1 MSNLE
6 QERTI
11 RNLND
16 SLDNIKEI
24 DISLELKVR
33 EYIEKPNQENVGAA
47 VATEEVNI
55 EKEIMQI
62 RANTTKLRK
71 TNTVENEE
79 ENLEEHKDST
89 KPKEICR
96 MFSQKGWCKYGTKC
110 IYIHEERD
118 DREQGKR
125 TKICYH
131 YSSKGFCRYGDEYAT
146 NARENEAQL
155 GNVLPNSNNANP
167 DGTSTS
173 FPVVKTINIK
183 KKSDIVVNKNDIRK
197 DKKDTKKKTKRQK
210 KNKKFYTNFRLYYVN
225 CRGVK
230 SKIESLKEIIEEEK
244 PTVICLTETHI
255 AEEDSIHLEG
265 YHVEHL
271 NRNSDGGGLI
281 MAIKEEL
288 KGSSVIIEKIIEKD
302 ESMWMVINNNRIKVR
317 IGLIYGPQES
327 RTTTKEIETMYKR
340 IEKQIIEAQ

>member
-1 MSNLE
+1 MIDYKKKLEAAIMSNLE

-24 DISLELKVR
+24 NISLELKVR

-96 MFSQKGWCKYGTKC
+96 IFSQKGWCKYGTKC

-125 TKICYH
+125 NKICYH
-131 YSSKGFCRYGDEYAT
+131 YSSKGFCRHGDECMYIHKETRLEVCRNFQASGT
-146 NARENEAQL
+146 CRYGERCFYSHNRQASTHNE
-155 GNVLPNSNNANP
+155 S
-167 DGTSTS
+167 
-173 FPVVKTINIK
+173 
-183 KKSDIVVNKNDIRK
+183 
-197 DKKDTKKKTKRQK
+197 
-210 KNKKFYTNFRLYYVN
+210 
-225 CRGVK
+225 
-230 SKIESLKEIIEEEK
+230 
-244 PTVICLTETHI
+244 
-255 AEEDSIHLEG
+255 
-265 YHVEHL
+265 
-271 NRNSDGGGLI
+271 
-281 MAIKEEL
+281 
-288 KGSSVIIEKIIEKD
+288 
-302 ESMWMVINNNRIKVR
+302 
-317 IGLIYGPQES
+317 
-327 RTTTKEIETMYKR
+327 
-340 IEKQIIEAQ
+340 EKQIKQRENNTMTENKIDAK